1 MIYPIHTG
9 EFGFV
14 EINRVGRY
22 FHVLKATQET
32 VVKLIKNGNAVLE
45 TRVWQGMSLHN
56 VEYDRIEVVAPS
68 QEIIVWVGNVPFD
81 FKEVSNRPRTLRG
94 EEKIIGNGIQTLL
107 DDDPSRI
114 IARVEMDSEFWLGGE
129 DLKVING
136 VVQNGRRYKAGQEI
150 NIEVFGQ
157 VNCWITDDATAPL
170 MTTPKRLGEYEWSYG
185 EELTRSKLMAAGI
198 PYVDVYIPRRMDGIP
213 FSIDVELEA
222 VAPPPRPSYSPRIFI
237 TEGEPNTEKLIEYG
251 WVSGGHA
258 MEQGDKKVW
267 EGSSEKPFSWGYHR
281 VFLIDHDSDA
291 VTGAE
296 SWLAFN
302 RLSSDN
308 AIFAIGGTAQITTEH
323 N

>member
-1 MIYPIHTG
+1 MIYPTHTG

-14 EINRVGRY
+14 EINKAGRY
-22 FHVLKATQET
+22 FHVLKATQDT
-32 VVKLIKNGNAVLE
+32 VVKLIKGGSPVLE

-56 VEYDRIEVVAPS
+56 VQYDRIEVSAPN

-114 IARVEMDSEFWLGGE
+114 VARVEMDSEFWLGGE

-150 NIEVFGQ
+150 NIEVYGQ
-157 VNCWITDDATAPL
+157 VNCWITDDAKAPL
-170 MTTPKRLGEYEWSYG
+170 MTVPKRLGEYKWAYSEV
-185 EELTRSKLMAAGI
+185 LTRSKLMAAGI
-198 PYVDVYIPRRMDGIP
+198 PYVDIYIPRRMDGIP

-222 VAPPPRPSYSPRIFI
+222 VAVPTRGSYSPRIFI
-237 TEGEPNTEKLIEYG
+237 TEGEPDTEKLIEMG
-251 WVSGGHA
+251 WYSGGHA

-267 EGSSEKPFSWGYHR
+267 EGVTERAFSWGYHR
-281 VFLIDHDSDA
+281 VFLIDHDGDA
-291 VTGAE
+291 VTGTE
-296 SWLAFN
+296 SWIAFN